1 MESIGKDCTMEL
13 LEQILKDHMTGANA
27 YSGEVILEVCEELA
41 KRETSD
47 ASGIY
52 RRYLTD
58 LFPEDMKKDL

>member
-1 MESIGKDCTMEL
+1 MENLGEEYNTER
-13 LEQILKDHMTGANA
+13 LEQILKDHMTGVKA